1 MKLARTTVAAG
12 LALVASGCIYLNGLY
27 NAERAYADAERARLD
42 GQDSLAR
49 AGYEQA
55 AAGAERSYRRDPKG
69 KWSDDALFL
78 LGRARLR
85 GGDWSGARSALEQAR
100 DQASDPDVRLGAILY
115 LGATRVATGD
125 GTEGVMLLDQA
136 LDGLGPGR
144 MRGEGHL
151 WRARHLLAQGLVDFG
166 WADLERARLEDPSL
180 RTSAALEWLTSGVLD
195 GDALRAREGVDALLV
210 DQKSAVRVDTVA
222 ALAAV
227 ESERWGAR
235 AGARLLGGADSAAWI
250 GSARDRLILARA
262 QLFLRAGDSAAARAD
277 GTRVVVSGG
286 QRAIEG
292 RLFLARLALGRL
304 NRVEDLDQVRPLLV
318 PAVEDP
324 AVRALLEG
332 TRQLELLAERG
343 RQASPLGLFAAAE
356 VARDVLD
363 ARRLAEALFLEYA
376 TLTPSQAWR
385 GKALLAAAAVATD
398 SAQAAFL
405 LREAATLHEDP
416 YVAVA
421 FARPGD
427 SERYETLERGLRDAL
442 ASLLSD
448 VTAAVRVRDMLVRPA
463 ADSVE
468 EEPR

>member
-1 MKLARTTVAAG
+1 MKPARTIAALG
-12 LALVASGCIYLNGLY
+12 LALVAGGCIYLNGLY
-27 NAERAYADAERARLD
+27 NAERAYANAERSRLD

-49 AGYEQA
+49 AGYERA
-55 AAGAERSYRRDPKG
+55 AEGAARSYRRDPKG

-85 GGDWSGARSALEQAR
+85 GEDWSGARTALEQAR
-100 DQASDPDVRLGAILY
+100 DQASDSDVRLGAILY
-115 LGATRVATGD
+115 LGAIRVATG
-125 GTEGVMLLDQA
+125 EGAEGMKLLDQA
-136 LDGLGPGR
+136 LDGLSTGPV
-144 MRGEGHL
+144 RGEGHL
-151 WRARHLLAQGLVDFG
+151 WRARHLLAQGLVDLG
-166 WADLERARLEDPSL
+166 WADLERARREDPSL
-180 RTSAALEWLTSGVLD
+180 RASAALEWLTSGVLD

-210 DQKSAVRVDTVA
+210 DQKSAVRLDTIA
-222 ALAAV
+222 ALAAL

-250 GSARDRLILARA
+250 GGVRDRLILARA
-262 QLFLRAGDSAAARAD
+262 QLFLRAGDSAKARAD
-277 GTRVVVSGG
+277 GARVVASGG

-292 RLFLARLALGRL
+292 RLFLARLALRRL
-304 NRVEDLDQVRPLLV
+304 DRVDDLDQVRPLLV

-332 TRQLELLAERG
+332 VRQLELLAERG
-343 RQASPLGLFAAAE
+343 RLMSPLGLFAAAE
-356 VARDVLD
+356 VARDALD

-385 GKALLAAAAVATD
+385 GKALLAAAAVTID
-398 SAQAAFL
+398 SVQASFL

-421 FARPGD
+421 FAMPGD
-427 SERYETLERGLRDAL
+427 SERYEVLERGLRDAL

-448 VTAAVRVRDMLVRPA
+448 VTAAVRSRDVLVRPA